1 MALITVSLTGLS
13 ADELTA
19 IKKAYADEAGKAY
32 GDVTESDIQD
42 VVTTNV
48 KQKIKCCYV
57 CEETCTAS
65 STIKSD
71 WETDHPNFQ

>member
-42 VVTTNV
+42 VVTTNI
-48 KQKIKCCYV
+48 KQKIKC
-57 CEETCTAS
+57 
-65 STIKSD
+65 
-71 WETDHPNFQ
+71 FQFLIFLKMKMVEILFLE